1 MKPKEALFYLD
12 IAREYAIGDQELYKL
27 IADEMNNLTDAYDAD
42 DDDDEYDLSLT
53 IIHLMS
59 KARRIK

>member
-12 IAREYAIGDQELYKL
+12 IAREYAIGDKELYKL
-27 IADEMNNLTDAYDAD
+27 IADEMNNITAAYEE
-42 DDDDEYDLSLT
+42 DDEYDLSLT